1 MHLYETS
8 RMGQS
13 LRTGSRLVDTRG
25 QGAGWAVTTKGNSV
39 SFWRNENVLEADSTV
54 KVLNVPEWLA
64 LK

>member
-1 MHLYETS
+1 M
-8 RMGQS
+8 
-13 LRTGSRLVDTRG
+13 DTRG